1 MPTYSKSSVKKLE
14 ECHTKIQKVFN
25 FVIQHFDHKAI
36 WGFRGQMDQDALY
49 YAGKSQVKF
58 PNSKHNVIKSK
69 AIDVAPWPLDW
80 GDERRFIF
88 LAGFVLGTAESMG
101 IKLRWGG
108 DWNSDTEVK
117 DNKFNDYG
125 HFELTGD

>member
-1 MPTYSKSSVKKLE
+1 VYSKTSRKKLE
-14 ECHTKIQKVFN
+14 ECHPDIQKIFN
-25 FVIQHFDHKAI
+25 FVILHFDNKVTY
-36 WGFRGQMDQDALY
+36 GFRGQMDQDGLY

-58 PNSKHNVIKSK
+58 PNSKHNSLPSR
-69 AIDVAPWPLDW
+69 AIDVCPYPIDW

-88 LAGFVLGTAESMG
+88 LAGFILGTAKMMG
-101 IKLRWGG
+101 INLRWGG